1 MNKMKYTQLLLMLG
15 SLTALTAQANLALN
29 ENLIENPGF
38 ETTTGW
44 NGNVYQTTAKVHTGT
59 YALYGG
65 ANAEN
70 TISQTVTLSD
80 IDGFS
85 MLDQANGNYTVEWGG
100 WCASYISQDTST
112 LILEQLDSGGESL
125 EITPVGGGY
134 NWTEYAESTTLLPN
148 THSLRFSILTER
160 NSGTNND
167 GYTDDVYM
175 QVIPEPSSLALMLVA
190 GCSTLYI
197 RRHLRL

>member
-1 MNKMKYTQLLLMLG
+1 MKHTWHLFIIGTLTTLSAQA
-15 SLTALTAQANLALN
+15 SLTFN

-38 ETTTGW
+38 ETTSGW
-44 NGNVYQTTAKVHTGT
+44 NGSVYQTTAKVHSGT

-65 ANAEN
+65 ANAAN
-70 TISQTVTLSD
+70 TISQTLTLSD
-80 IDGFS
+80 ITGFS
-85 MLDQANGNYTVEWGG
+85 ATDQANGNYTVEWGG

-125 EITPVGGGY
+125 ETTQIGGGY

-175 QVIPEPSSLALMLVA
+175 QVVPEPASLALIFLS
-190 GCSTLYI
+190 GCGALCI
-197 RRHLRL
+197 RRGLRL